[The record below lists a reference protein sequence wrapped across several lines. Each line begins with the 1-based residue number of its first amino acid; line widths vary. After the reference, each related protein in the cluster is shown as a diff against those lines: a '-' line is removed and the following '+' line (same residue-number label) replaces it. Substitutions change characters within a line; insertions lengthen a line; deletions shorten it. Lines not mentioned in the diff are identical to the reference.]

1 MSPVEQEGDV
11 TEENGGLAVPAVF
24 LTTDPS
30 ETQLG
35 YKFKYW
41 TSTQFWGNDSAAAF
55 IFALYDTRVYENR
68 VFDKP
73 VADTY
78 MVRCVHDLSNY
89 AEPFILSFDAQ
100 SETIFAD
107 QKAGEVAITLKKRNG
122 SDADLAEWDNVYRI
136 SPPIGEGTS
145 GIEYSF
151 DL

>member
-78 MVRCVHDLSNY
+78 GALCTRPLELCGAFHLEFRC
-89 AEPFILSFDAQ
+89 AERDDFCR
-100 SETIFAD
+100 SE
-107 QKAGEVAITLKKRNG
+107 
-122 SDADLAEWDNVYRI
+122 
-136 SPPIGEGTS
+136 S
-145 GIEYSF
+145 G
-151 DL
+151 